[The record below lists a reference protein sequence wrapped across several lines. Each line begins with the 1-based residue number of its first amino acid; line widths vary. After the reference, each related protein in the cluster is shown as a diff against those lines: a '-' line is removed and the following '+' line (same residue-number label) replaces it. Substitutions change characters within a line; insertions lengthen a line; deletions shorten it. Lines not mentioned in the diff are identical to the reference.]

1 MEGGLIYRERG
12 FAVALSIVYFDYSD
26 YTFCSMGAMVQLV
39 EGWGTDEIEEAN
51 FYVSDAAQLDSV
63 IAEVQ
68 KISSIN
74 WNNFN
79 ITANDEVY
87 QNIRRNRSRR
97 QRRCQGR
104 AQSRAAPPS
113 SRTVLFLDFS

>member
-1 MEGGLIYRERG
+1 MESGPVSYTHLD
-12 FAVALSIVYFDYSD
+12 VYKR
-26 YTFCSMGAMVQLV
+26 Q
-39 EGWGTDEIEEAN
+39 GWGTDEIEEAN

-87 QNIRRNRSRR
+87 QNISSALSDTGTLITTCLLYTSR
-97 QRRCQGR
+97 C
-104 AQSRAAPPS
+104 
-113 SRTVLFLDFS
+113 V